1 VTNTGAADAD
11 GVAAYLRVPQGMYST
26 SGCRAVSDDGTVPVA
41 CAAGRDVTWGL
52 GTLPAGASRTVQ
64 FVGLVTVAGLPDGS
78 IIRGDA
84 RVRDAGGAAAR
95 AETATTVATGSG
107 LVLTLDDDADPVAGG
122 ETLAYVLRYGNRSDG
137 PLLATSLSLTLPP
150 GVTIVDDGG
159 ATVSGDTATWALGTL
174 DGGVAGE
181 RRVTVEVDDLGDADP
196 LVRAAHAALQSGAVA
211 ARSVV
216 VTQVE
221 AESSLALAVVAT
233 PDPVGLGGLLTYAL
247 TVTNTSIVDAD
258 GVMLRMRV
266 PEALY
271 GTSGCQ
277 AVSDDGVVPVACASG
292 RDVEWDLGT
301 LAAGTSRTVQFVGL
315 MTVAGVADGSLVHAS
330 ARVGD
335 VAGAAARTAVATAVD
350 TAAPLALRLDEDAD
364 PVAAGETLEY
374 VVRFGNRSAAPLLTT
389 SLLVHLPA
397 GVTVVDDGGATV
409 VGDTAMWSLGTLA
422 AGAAGERRLSVDVD
436 DLGAADPLVRVARAV
451 IASDVLAARAGA
463 LTHVEVDP
471 PLSLSITATPDPV
484 ALGGLLTY
492 TLTLTN
498 DGGTPSDGV
507 FLRMPVPE
515 GLYGTSGCN
524 SVSDGGAP
532 PVACAAGRDIVWDL
546 GTLAGGASRSVQF
559 VGLVTV
565 AGLPDGHLIHGTA
578 RVRDVAGAA
587 ARAGVA
593 VSH

>member
-1 VTNTGAADAD
+1 VGA
-11 GVAAYLRVPQGMYST
+11 
-26 SGCRAVSDDGTVPVA
+26 
-41 CAAGRDVTWGL
+41 
-52 GTLPAGASRTVQ
+52 
-64 FVGLVTVAGLPDGS
+64 
-78 IIRGDA
+78 
-84 RVRDAGGAAAR
+84 
-95 AETATTVATGSG
+95 
-107 LVLTLDDDADPVAGG
+107 
-122 ETLAYVLRYGNRSDG
+122 
-137 PLLATSLSLTLPP
+137 
-150 GVTIVDDGG
+150 
-159 ATVSGDTATWALGTL
+159 
-174 DGGVAGE
+174 
-181 RRVTVEVDDLGDADP
+181 
-196 LVRAAHAALQSGAVA
+196 
-211 ARSVV
+211 
-216 VTQVE
+216 
-221 AESSLALAVVAT
+221 
-233 PDPVGLGGLLTYAL
+233 
-247 TVTNTSIVDAD
+247 
-258 GVMLRMRV
+258 
-266 PEALY
+266 
-271 GTSGCQ
+271 
-277 AVSDDGVVPVACASG
+277 
-292 RDVEWDLGT
+292 
-301 LAAGTSRTVQFVGL
+301 
-315 MTVAGVADGSLVHAS
+315 
-330 ARVGD
+330 
-335 VAGAAARTAVATAVD
+335 
-350 TAAPLALRLDEDAD
+350 
-364 PVAAGETLEY
+364 
-374 VVRFGNRSAAPLLTT
+374 
-389 SLLVHLPA
+389 
-397 GVTVVDDGGATV
+397 
-409 VGDTAMWSLGTLA
+409 TAMWSLGTLA

-532 PVACAAGRDIVWDL
+532 PGACAAGRDIVWDL